1 MNQSSTRT
9 LHPPVSR
16 SQPLTALGRPRARAY
31 RFLIRSVTN
40 GTCLKERTRRN
51 ATTGLSLDPFAKCR
65 LSSSLDTVSALR
77 TADGL
82 FAPNFFPLWHETD
95 KEKVRWWQAVPLS
108 CYVLRTRRRSS
119 LRWRPRRRWEP
130 KSKGAFKQTIEKV
143 KVWLGNKERLFP
155 PLSPSSSQP
164 KPSQPFT
171 PQRILELLG
180 LLLVRATSHSDVC
193 VFEKY
198 GVRHLN
204 YCYFCYWCRFYV
216 FVLLITE
223 ISNIYLP
230 LNAATHPTPEN
241 KVL

>member
-1 MNQSSTRT
+1 M
-9 LHPPVSR
+9 
-16 SQPLTALGRPRARAY
+16 
-31 RFLIRSVTN
+31 VT
-40 GTCLKERTRRN
+40 GSAVELLCLKNSKTVRPEMKATAAVRTEIQ
-51 ATTGLSLDPFAKCR
+51 GCFQ
-65 LSSSLDTVSALR
+65 
-77 TADGL
+77 ADDREGQSV
-82 FAPNFFPLWHETD
+82 A
-95 KEKVRWWQAVPLS
+95 WQQRAS
-108 CYVLRTRRRSS
+108 FS
-119 LRWRPRRRWEP
+119 
-130 KSKGAFKQTIEKV
+130 
-143 KVWLGNKERLFP
+143 